1 MLELTIDSRSKL
13 RPFFERYIFSDD
25 KTAVTTLMSDVQFY
39 EIEIVR
45 EELLDEICTRL
56 ERQQQDNDLID
67 LICKLPHDY
76 FREKDI
82 QRITTCMLHILTTTT
97 TKKKNQILE
106 FCANRSI
113 VTLRIVCKDIKGFM
127 GKLDSMLLREM
138 ARAGGAITAV
148 DSELYDLLSY
158 LVKHKS
164 IEHLANVLIGF
175 DEGISERAQ
184 IRLDK
189 SFDDPST
196 TMQQPLMDSRLLQ
209 TLEQA
214 EHLCMQDVKNKNDD
228 TIKMF
233 SALLSLR
240 WNISMDKNT
249 TYEYEKETK
258 LLDWICPMLSHA
270 ATTSCSETA
279 SRYFMAVC
287 KTQRHLKTLLDRS
300 FLTKLIVAMLRRF
313 DSVSDTFLHRSFE
326 YLYVVRLTQT
336 PTHSKTNTLKNQ
348 PTGTKVCPWT
358 DYTFCSNHFKVKW
371 KLMI

>member
-1 MLELTIDSRSKL
+1 
-13 RPFFERYIFSDD
+13 
-25 KTAVTTLMSDVQFY
+25 
-39 EIEIVR
+39 
-45 EELLDEICTRL
+45 
-56 ERQQQDNDLID
+56 
-67 LICKLPHDY
+67 
-76 FREKDI
+76 
-82 QRITTCMLHILTTTT
+82 MLHILTTTT

-113 VTLRIVCKDIKGFM
+113 VTLRIVCNDIKGFM
-127 GKLDSMLLREM
+127 GKLDSILLREM
-138 ARAGGAITAV
+138 ARAGGAITSV

-240 WNISMDKNT
+240 WNISMDINT

-287 KTQRHLKTLLDRS
+287 KTQRHLKTSLDRS

-313 DSVSDTFLHRSFE
+313 DSVSDEFLHRSFE
-326 YLYVVRLTQT
+326 YLYVIRLTQT
-336 PTHSKTNTLKNQ
+336 PTLKHQHSNTNT
-348 PTGTKVCPWT
+348 
-358 DYTFCSNHFKVKW
+358 
-371 KLMI
+371 